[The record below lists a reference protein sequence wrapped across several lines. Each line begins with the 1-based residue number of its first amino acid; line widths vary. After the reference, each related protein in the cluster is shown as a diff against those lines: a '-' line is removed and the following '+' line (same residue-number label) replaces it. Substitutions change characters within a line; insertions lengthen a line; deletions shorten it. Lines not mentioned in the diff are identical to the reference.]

1 MTFSR
6 RRSSGGRSL
15 GGGRIIIALVIAA
28 ISLITYFSTRV
39 QNPITGETQHI
50 NITVDQEIVLGLEAA
65 PELAQQFGGLDP
77 DPQAQDLVDTVG
89 QRIVSQSPAGRSEY
103 EFDFHLLADD
113 QTVNAFALP
122 GGQVFITAALF
133 DRLQNEEQLAGV
145 LAHEVGHVIGRHSA
159 EQIARQQLTEGL
171 TGAAV
176 IAAYDPENPSSAQR
190 AQMAVL
196 AAQLI
201 NMRYGR
207 EDEIESD
214 FFGVCFLNDAGYD
227 PGAMEGVMRILA
239 EASGGQAPPEFF
251 STHPNPENRIE
262 NIRSAMNNLQEC
274 P

>member
-1 MTFSR
+1 MFSNR
-6 RRSSGGRSL
+6 RRTTRGRSSATS
-15 GGGRIIIALVIAA
+15 RILIALAIAA
-28 ISLITYFSTRV
+28 ISLFTYFTARV

-50 NITVDQEIVLGLEAA
+50 NITVDQEIALGLEAA
-65 PELAQQFGGLDP
+65 PDLAQQFGGLDP
-77 DPQAQDLVDTVG
+77 DRQAQNLVDSVG
-89 QRIVSQSPAGRSEY
+89 QRIVSQSPASRSDY
-103 EFDFHLLADD
+103 EFEFHLLADN

-133 DRLQNEEQLAGV
+133 DRMQNEDQLAGV

-196 AAQLI
+196 VGQLI

-207 EDEIESD
+207 EDELESD
-214 FFGVCFLNDAGYD
+214 FFGVCFLNDAGYN
-227 PGAMEGVMRILA
+227 PAAMEGVMRILA
-239 EASGGQAPPEFF
+239 ESSGGQAAPEFF

-262 NIRSAMNNLQEC
+262 NIRWSVDNLQEC

>member
-1 MTFSR
+1 MSFYR

-176 IAAYDPENPSSAQR
+176 IAAYDPDNPSSAQR

-227 PGAMEGVMRILA
+227 PAAMEGVMRILA

-262 NIRSAMNNLQEC
+262 NIRWAMDNLQEC